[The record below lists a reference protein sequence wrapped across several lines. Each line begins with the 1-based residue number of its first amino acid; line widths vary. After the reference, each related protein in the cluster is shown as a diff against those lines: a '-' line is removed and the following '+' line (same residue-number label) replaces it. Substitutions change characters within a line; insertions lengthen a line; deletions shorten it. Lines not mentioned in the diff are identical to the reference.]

1 MSVLPKQPK
10 RQAIQTLA
18 FYSDDMSWSP
28 RNACMLVCDVTLLDH
43 SRSSSGDTFFYFK
56 HKHVENQRLL
66 CILHL
71 KIELEGMELLQK
83 KQFLYMQW
91 SSLQL

>member
-28 RNACMLVCDVTLLDH
+28 RNACMLMCDVTLLDH
-43 SRSSSGDTFFYFK
+43 SRSSSGDTFFLFQAC
-56 HKHVENQRLL
+56 VEPEVVVHTSFEN
-66 CILHL
+66 
-71 KIELEGMELLQK
+71 
-83 KQFLYMQW
+83 
-91 SSLQL
+91 